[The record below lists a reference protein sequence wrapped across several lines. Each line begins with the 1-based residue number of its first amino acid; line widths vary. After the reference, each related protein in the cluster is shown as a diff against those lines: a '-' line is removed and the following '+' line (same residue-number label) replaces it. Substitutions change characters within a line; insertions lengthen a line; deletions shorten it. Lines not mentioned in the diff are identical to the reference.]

1 MGTDVIT
8 VLVALAPLAVF
19 LPSVTLVERAWM
31 EGVSAAPTAL
41 PMALL
46 PTLLGMAAF
55 AGRGQS
61 ALALFFAAWNLRAG
75 LLLSRRR
82 GGSVTLPSFRSIHAF
97 GRETRCWMGV
107 FVAVWLLE
115 GV

>member
-1 MGTDVIT
+1 VIA
-8 VLVALAPLAVF
+8 VLVALAPLAAF

-31 EGVSAAPTAL
+31 AGVNAPPVAL
-41 PMALL
+41 PTALL

-61 ALALFFAAWNLRAG
+61 TWALFFAAWNLRAC
-75 LLLSRRR
+75 LLLRRR
-82 GGSVTLPSFRSIHAF
+82 RFCGSPTLPSFRSIHAF
-97 GRETRCWMGV
+97 GRETRCWLGV

>member
-1 MGTDVIT
+1 MIG

-75 LLLSRRR
+75 LLLRRRRR
-82 GGSVTLPSFRSIHAF
+82 GGSPTLPSFRSIHAF
-97 GRETRCWMGV
+97 GRETRCWLGL